1 MEEKHQLDAHVSSKL
16 QDEEK
21 EIDNEL
27 KDAYI
32 DSTDRIFNK
41 IIDLDFNTR
50 DLKVVEKFNDFWH
63 NTEEEM
69 ADATA
74 KYQTEVK
81 VQHRIKSDTIKY
93 CERELRKEELLAEK
107 KSIELIRDYQSLKK
121 RQFRYMEAL
130 EDKAGEIDEYEK
142 KMLKAVEDLEE
153 ELMNIEMV
161 LQDAL

>member
-1 MEEKHQLDAHVSSKL
+1 MEEKYQLNAHISSKL
-16 QDEEK
+16 QEEEK

-27 KDAYI
+27 KDANI

-69 ADATA
+69 VDATA

-81 VQHRIKSDTIKY
+81 VQNRIKSDTIKY
-93 CERELRKEELLAEK
+93 CESEDRKEELKAENK
-107 KSIELIRDYQSLKK
+107 RNELIRDYQSLKK
-121 RQFRYMEAL
+121 DNLNIWKHWKIKQAR
-130 EDKAGEIDEYEK
+130 
-142 KMLKAVEDLEE
+142 
-153 ELMNIEMV
+153 LMNMKRKC
-161 LQDAL
+161 

>member
-1 MEEKHQLDAHVSSKL
+1 MEEKYQLNAHISSKL
-16 QDEEK
+16 QEEEK

-27 KDAYI
+27 KDANI

-81 VQHRIKSDTIKY
+81 VQNRIKSDTIKY
-93 CERELRKEELLAEK
+93 CESEDRKEELKAENK
-107 KSIELIRDYQSLKK
+107 RNELIRDYQSLKK
-121 RQFRYMEAL
+121 DNLNIWKHWKIKQAR
-130 EDKAGEIDEYEK
+130 
-142 KMLKAVEDLEE
+142 
-153 ELMNIEMV
+153 LMNMKRKC
-161 LQDAL
+161 